1 MKSAEK
7 AKQKLYKILK
17 YFFKSWTDFT
27 HLIFEISSFTWFFS
41 ISKYQDEKIKKWIWF
56 RNWFLQAT
64 QAVKVKFELD
74 RKNQVGFKL
83 NFFRVCKKLPNWHFK
98 NQAQI
103 DTALVTFNFGQLF
116 VSIEL
121 ISARKTI
128 RFIFR
133 CLQLFL
139 LMSSQS
145 LQTNEIMFCLVQG
158 SK

>member
-1 MKSAEK
+1 MNR
-7 AKQKLYKILK
+7 LYPLSISTWFLK
-17 YFFKSWTDFT
+17 YRVSLD
-27 HLIFEISSFTWFFS
+27 FFS
-41 ISKYQDEKIKKWIWF
+41 ISKYQDEKMKKLIWF
-56 RNWFLQAT
+56 RNWFLKAT

>member
-1 MKSAEK
+1 MNR
-7 AKQKLYKILK
+7 LYPLSISTWFLK
-17 YFFKSWTDFT
+17 YRVSLD
-27 HLIFEISSFTWFFS
+27 FFS
-41 ISKYQDEKIKKWIWF
+41 ILKYQDEKIKKSIWF

-74 RKNQVGFKL
+74 RKNQVCFKL
-83 NFFRVCKKLPNWHFK
+83 DFFQVCKRLPNWHFK

-145 LQTNEIMFCLVQG
+145 LQTNEIMSCLVRG